1 LRAEHPNLALVAC
14 GQTVE
19 RLREKGIEVR
29 LLPGTRVASSAL
41 DQIVTRM
48 GQGWSY
54 VRI

>member
-1 LRAEHPNLALVAC
+1 
-14 GQTVE
+14 VE

-54 VRI
+54 VRV

>member
-1 LRAEHPNLALVAC
+1 
-14 GQTVE
+14 VE